1 MAVTKITP
9 GLIDIN
15 SVPPSALS
23 SRIITSDK
31 IALSSVIAEHIPTR
45 GIQTNHYALAS
56 VGSDVI
62 QDRSILQRHISL
74 TSGISGTY
82 GSLSAVGSFVIN
94 DAGIIQSATNLAVLS
109 GRFLGIDVFRQAGSS
124 TWTRPRDVNWVQVFV
139 TGGGGSAAYWPYGAG
154 AGGTAIRYIYVGN
167 LDSVIVTVG
176 AGGRNVANGET
187 GGTSSFGS
195 FCSGLGGW
203 QAYSANQNSIGGDGG
218 LATGGDINI
227 PGGGGGA
234 GSGNGNGN
242 AGAGGSSF
250 WGGGTKAR
258 FTNTA
263 LVAAPGG
270 GGATFYNT
278 PGEASYAG
286 PGANGIVVIYKY
298 S

>member
-1 MAVTKITP
+1 MPATKITP

-15 SVPPSALS
+15 SVPANALA
-23 SRIITSDK
+23 SRLITSDK
-31 IALSSVIAEHIPTR
+31 IALSSITSEHIPTG
-45 GIQTNHYALAS
+45 GILTNHYAPAS
-56 VGSDVI
+56 VGSNTI

-94 DAGIIQSATNLAVLS
+94 DAGVIQSATNLAVLS
-109 GRFLGIDVFRQAGSS
+109 GRFLGIDVFNNAGSS
-124 TWTRPRDVNWVQVFV
+124 TWTRPAGVNYVQVFV

-154 AGGTAIRYIYVGN
+154 AGGTAIRYIFVGD
-167 LDSVIVTVG
+167 LSSVIVTVG
-176 AGGRNVANGET
+176 AGGRNIANGET

-203 QAYSANQNSIGGDGG
+203 QSYSANQNSIGGDGG
-218 LATGGDINI
+218 LATGGDINL

-234 GSGNGNGN
+234 GSTSGNGN
-242 AGAGGSSF
+242 AGAGGASF
-250 WGGGTKAR
+250 WGGGTKSR
-258 FTNTA
+258 STNVS
-263 LVAAPGG
+263 LVHAPGG

-278 PGEASYAG
+278 PGEGSYAG
-286 PGANGIVVIYKY
+286 PGAAGIVVIYKY